1 MATSNK
7 NKALTLDERRVIETG
22 IRNGSTKTAIADT
35 IGKDKSTVGK
45 EIRRHRI
52 LKHKCTMPLECS
64 NYAKCKFHRH
74 CLVSCPSYLK
84 FSCTRRDRSPGAC
97 NGCGCYT
104 QCRFNKYYYDAH
116 TAHEEYRKELVD
128 SREGVNLTVSQA
140 KEMAA
145 VIGPLLKKGHSP
157 YQIIHD
163 NPGLGISE
171 KTLYNYIS
179 QQAFSVAGI
188 YDIDLRRK
196 VSRRP
201 SKKLAKTYKK
211 RENRAF
217 LKGREYKDFLAYRDE
232 HPHAHILQ
240 MDTVYND
247 VSNGPFIQTFKF
259 IGLGLMAA
267 VFHNSK
273 TATDMAH
280 GLDLLDEALGS
291 TLFNEHA
298 HILLTDRGTEFSDA
312 DGLEIRGDST
322 RRCRVFYCDPMQSG
336 QKGSLENNHER
347 LRYICPKETDLRAIG
362 LTGQDKLNLALS
374 HINSASVE
382 SLAGKSPIEYTKFMF
397 PELWEKLHS
406 FGICEIPRN
415 DIILKPYL
423 LK

>member
-1 MATSNK
+1 MAASNK

-140 KEMAA
+140 KAIAA
-145 VIGPLLKKGHSP
+145 VVGPLLKKGHSP

-179 QQAFSVAGI
+179 QQVFSVAGI

-196 VSRRP
+196 ASRRP

-273 TATDMAH
+273 TAADMVH

>member
-1 MATSNK
+1 MAASNK

-128 SREGVNLTVSQA
+128 SREGGNLTVSQA
-140 KEMAA
+140 KAIAA
-145 VIGPLLKKGHSP
+145 VVGPLLKKGHSP

-179 QQAFSVAGI
+179 QQVFSVAGI

-196 VSRRP
+196 ASRRP

-273 TATDMAH
+273 TATDMVH

>member
-1 MATSNK
+1 MAASNK

-52 LKHKCTMPLECS
+52 LKHKCTMPLVCS

-179 QQAFSVAGI
+179 QQVFSVAGI

-196 VSRRP
+196 ASRRP

-273 TATDMAH
+273 TAADMVH

>member
-1 MATSNK
+1 MAASNK

-179 QQAFSVAGI
+179 QQVFSVAGI

-196 VSRRP
+196 ASRRP

-273 TATDMAH
+273 TAADMVH

-298 HILLTDRGTEFSDA
+298 DILLTDRGTEFSDA

>member
-1 MATSNK
+1 MAASNK

-145 VIGPLLKKGHSP
+145 VIAPLLKKGHSP

-179 QQAFSVAGI
+179 QQVFSVAGI

-273 TATDMAH
+273 TATDMVH

>member
-1 MATSNK
+1 MAASNK

-22 IRNGSTKTAIADT
+22 IRNGSTKTSIADT

-64 NYAKCKFHRH
+64 NYAKCTFHRH

-97 NGCGCYT
+97 NGCGNYK
-104 QCRFNKYYYDAH
+104 QCRFNKYYYDAQ
-116 TAHEEYRKELVD
+116 TAFDEYRKELVD

-140 KEMAA
+140 KAIAA
-145 VIGPLLKKGHSP
+145 VVGPLLKKGHSP
-157 YQIIHD
+157 YQIVQD
-163 NPGLGISE
+163 NPDLGISE

-179 QQAFSVAGI
+179 QQVFSVAGI

-211 RENRAF
+211 RESRAF

-232 HPHAHILQ
+232 HPDAHILQ

-273 TATDMAH
+273 TAADMVR
-280 GLDLLDEALGS
+280 GLDILDKALGDV
-291 TLFNEHA
+291 LFNEHA

-312 DGLEIRGDST
+312 DGLEIRDDST

-336 QKGSLENNHER
+336 QKGSLENNHEL
-347 LRYICPKETDLRAIG
+347 LRYICPKETDLRAVG
-362 LTGQDKLNLALS
+362 LTGQDKLNLVLS

-382 SLAGKSPIEYTKFMF
+382 SLAGKSPIEYTKFMY
-397 PELWEKLHS
+397 PELWEKLHA
-406 FGICEIPRN
+406 FGICEIPRKN
-415 DIILKPYL
+415 IILKPYL

>member
-1 MATSNK
+1 MAASNK

-140 KEMAA
+140 KAIAA
-145 VIGPLLKKGHSP
+145 VVGPLLKKGHSP

-179 QQAFSVAGI
+179 QQVFSVAGI

-273 TATDMAH
+273 TATDMVH

>member
-1 MATSNK
+1 MAASNK

-22 IRNGSTKTAIADT
+22 IRHGSTKTAIADT

-104 QCRFNKYYYDAH
+104 QCRYNKYYYDAH

-179 QQAFSVAGI
+179 QQVFSVAGI

-196 VSRRP
+196 ASRRP

-273 TATDMAH
+273 TAADMVH

>member
-1 MATSNK
+1 MASLNK
-7 NKALTLDERRVIETG
+7 YAHLTYAERQIIETG
-22 IRNGSTKTAIADT
+22 IHNGSTKKSIADT

-179 QQAFSVAGI
+179 QQVFSVAGI

-196 VSRRP
+196 ASRRP

-273 TATDMAH
+273 TAADMVH

>member
-1 MATSNK
+1 MAASNK

-179 QQAFSVAGI
+179 QQVFSVAGI

-259 IGLGLMAA
+259 PGQFGTHIDFPGHFVKDGALSEAYGVTNGVFPLCVIDITDKVAEDMHYA
-267 VFHNSK
+267 VTAQDIRPSASK
-273 TATDMAH
+273 RTRSMPIRRPPG
-280 GLDLLDEALGS
+280 GLDR
-291 TLFNEHA
+291 TM
-298 HILLTDRGTEFSDA
+298 
-312 DGLEIRGDST
+312 
-322 RRCRVFYCDPMQSG
+322 V
-336 QKGSLENNHER
+336 
-347 LRYICPKETDLRAIG
+347 
-362 LTGQDKLNLALS
+362 
-374 HINSASVE
+374 
-382 SLAGKSPIEYTKFMF
+382 
-397 PELWEKLHS
+397 
-406 FGICEIPRN
+406 
-415 DIILKPYL
+415 
-423 LK
+423 

>member
-1 MATSNK
+1 MAASNK

-179 QQAFSVAGI
+179 QQVFSVAGI

-273 TATDMAH
+273 TATDMVH

-291 TLFNEHA
+291 TLLNEHA

>member
-1 MATSNK
+1 MPNVSS
-7 NKALTLDERRVIETG
+7 TG
-22 IRNGSTKTAIADT
+22 TAWSPSAVLVT
-35 IGKDKSTVGK
+35 VHKIGDLVVG
-45 EIRRHRI
+45 
-52 LKHKCTMPLECS
+52 
-64 NYAKCKFHRH
+64 
-74 CLVSCPSYLK
+74 
-84 FSCTRRDRSPGAC
+84 
-97 NGCGCYT
+97 
-104 QCRFNKYYYDAH
+104 
-116 TAHEEYRKELVD
+116 
-128 SREGVNLTVSQA
+128 
-140 KEMAA
+140 

-179 QQAFSVAGI
+179 QQVFSVAGI

-196 VSRRP
+196 ASRRP

-273 TATDMAH
+273 TAADMVH

>member
-1 MATSNK
+1 LAASNK
-7 NKALTLDERRVIETG
+7 NKALTLDERKGIETG
-22 IRNGSTKTAIADT
+22 IRNGSTKTALADT

-52 LKHKCTMPLECS
+52 LKHKCPMPLECS

-97 NGCGCYT
+97 NGCGSYS
-104 QCRFNKYYYDAH
+104 QCRFNKYYYDAN
-116 TAHEEYRKELVD
+116 TAHDEYRKELVD
-128 SREGVNLTVSQA
+128 SREGVNLAVSQA
-140 KEMAA
+140 KEIAA

-157 YQIIHD
+157 YQIIQD
-163 NPGLGISE
+163 NPDLGISE

-179 QQAFSVAGI
+179 QQVFSVAGI

-196 VSRRP
+196 VSRKP

-217 LKGREYKDFLAYRDE
+217 LKGMEYKDFLAYKDE
-232 HPHAHILQ
+232 HP
-240 MDTVYND
+240 D
-247 VSNGPFIQTFKF
+247 
-259 IGLGLMAA
+259 
-267 VFHNSK
+267 
-273 TATDMAH
+273 
-280 GLDLLDEALGS
+280 
-291 TLFNEHA
+291 A

-312 DGLEIRGDST
+312 DGLEIRDDST

-336 QKGSLENNHER
+336 QKGSLENYHEL
-347 LRYICPKETDLRAIG
+347 LRYICPKETDLRTIG
-362 LTGQDKLNLALS
+362 LTGQNKLNLALS
-374 HINSASVE
+374 HINSSSVE
-382 SLAGKSPIEYTKFMF
+382 SLAGKSPIEYTKFMY
-397 PELWEKLHS
+397 PELWERLHS

>member
-1 MATSNK
+1 MAASNK

-179 QQAFSVAGI
+179 QQVFSVAGI

-273 TATDMAH
+273 TATDMVH

-382 SLAGKSPIEYTKFMF
+382 SLAGKSPIEYTKFMY
-397 PELWEKLHS
+397 PELWEKLHV
-406 FGICEIPRN
+406 FGLFEVPRE

>member
-1 MATSNK
+1 MSASNK
-7 NKALTLDERRVIETG
+7 NKALTLDERKVIETG

-52 LKHKCTMPLECS
+52 LKHKCPMPLECS
-64 NYAKCKFHRH
+64 NYSRCKFHRH
-74 CLVSCPSYLK
+74 CQVSCPSYLK

-97 NGCGCYT
+97 NGCGSYAK
-104 QCRFNKYYYDAH
+104 CRFNKYYYDAH
-116 TAHEEYRKELVD
+116 TAHDEYRKDLVD

-157 YQIIHD
+157 YQIIQD
-163 NPGLGISE
+163 NPDLGISE

-179 QQAFSVAGI
+179 QQVFSVAGI

-196 VSRRP
+196 VSRKP
-201 SKKLAKTYKK
+201 SKKLARTYKK

-217 LKGREYKDFLAYRDE
+217 LKGREYKDFLAYREE
-232 HPHAHILQ
+232 HPQAHILQ
-240 MDTVYND
+240 MDTVYNN
-247 VSNGPFIQTFKF
+247 VSEGPFIQTFKF

-267 VFHNSK
+267 VFHESK
-273 TATDMAH
+273 TAADMVR
-280 GLDLLDEALGS
+280 GLNILDEALGS
-291 TLFNEHA
+291 ELFNEHA

-312 DGLEIRGDST
+312 DGLEIRDDST

-336 QKGSLENNHER
+336 QKGSLENNHEL
-347 LRYICPKETDLRAIG
+347 LRYICPKETDLRDIG

-382 SLAGKSPIEYTKFMF
+382 SLAGKSPVEYTKFMY
-397 PELWEKLHS
+397 PELWEKLRA

>member
-1 MATSNK
+1 MAASNK

-22 IRNGSTKTAIADT
+22 IRNGSTKTSIADT

-179 QQAFSVAGI
+179 QQVFSVAGI

-196 VSRRP
+196 ASRRP

-217 LKGREYKDFLAYRDE
+217 LKGREYKDFL
-232 HPHAHILQ
+232 H
-240 MDTVYND
+240 T
-247 VSNGPFIQTFKF
+247 GT
-259 IGLGLMAA
+259 
-267 VFHNSK
+267 
-273 TATDMAH
+273 
-280 GLDLLDEALGS
+280 S
-291 TLFNEHA
+291 TLMR
-298 HILLTDRGTEFSDA
+298 TSCRWTP
-312 DGLEIRGDST
+312 ST
-322 RRCRVFYCDPMQSG
+322 TTFPTVPSSRPS
-336 QKGSLENNHER
+336 S
-347 LRYICPKETDLRAIG
+347 
-362 LTGQDKLNLALS
+362 S
-374 HINSASVE
+374 SAW
-382 SLAGKSPIEYTKFMF
+382 G
-397 PELWEKLHS
+397 
-406 FGICEIPRN
+406 
-415 DIILKPYL
+415 
-423 LK
+423 

>member
-1 MATSNK
+1 MAASNK

-145 VIGPLLKKGHSP
+145 VIGPLLKKGHSS

-179 QQAFSVAGI
+179 QQVFSVAGI

-196 VSRRP
+196 ASRRP

-273 TATDMAH
+273 TAADMVH